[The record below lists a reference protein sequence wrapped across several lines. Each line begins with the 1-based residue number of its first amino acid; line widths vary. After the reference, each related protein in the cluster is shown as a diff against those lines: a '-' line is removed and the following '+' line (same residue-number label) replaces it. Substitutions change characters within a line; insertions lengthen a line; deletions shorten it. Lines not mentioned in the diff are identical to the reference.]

1 MQRAPTARKTWPC
14 GFRMIPY
21 LLTLRPGGGIAEK
34 SRILPGPSNIDSQ
47 RSLAGGFPDYEFKS
61 SQERQV
67 GLHIAVLIANPNL
80 HHVNS
85 SGLST
90 SCKKGPHAHSLG
102 C

>member
-14 GFRMIPY
+14 GFRTIPY
-21 LLTLRPGGGIAEK
+21 LLTLRLGGGIAK
-34 SRILPGPSNIDSQ
+34 KKRILPGPSNIDSQ
-47 RSLAGGFPDYEFKS
+47 RSWAGGFPDYEFKS

-80 HHVNS
+80 YHVNS